1 MLNAQIAQT
10 LQRRSWAGAGGL
22 VAILGGLLVAFLN
35 IYAGMLLVG
44 LGLLAIAAML
54 LQVRATPAGGA
65 RPRKAVAAFAPSTG
79 VQRVVYTADGDPRA
93 ALVVPVE
100 STPGYAM
107 VLTSEGY
114 KLVDDAGKIVYTLK

>member
-1 MLNAQIAQT
+1 MLNTPIAQT

-22 VAILGGLLVAFLN
+22 AMIFVGLLVAFLN
-35 IYAGMLLVG
+35 LYAGMLLIG
-44 LGLLAIAAML
+44 LGLLSIAALL
-54 LQVRATPAGGA
+54 LQMRARPAGRA

-79 VQRVVYTADGDPRA
+79 TQRVVYTADGDARA

-100 STPGYAM
+100 SAAGYAM

-114 KLVDDAGKIVYTLK
+114 KLVDEAGKIVYALK